1 MRRKKCFFE
10 HSNGRSPRC
19 ISNGSRFCFV
29 TEPSICAAK
38 VTRARTKGPTED
50 VSRTKITDWTEVE
63 AQRCSRRNI
72 GSWHAFVK
80 ASLVPRARGFLI
92 HVDRARVW
100 NEKKKERKGVEIA
113 RTQRHPVQ
121 IKNWR
126 GNEDSAAMK
135 SDSGRELLRRSW
147 KTGTGGYK
155 VALIQKF
162 L

>member
-100 NEKKKERKGVEIA
+100 NEKKKERKKRGGDSENTETPGANQKLA
-113 RTQRHPVQ
+113 RKWRFCSDEKWLGSRTSSPFV
-121 IKNWR
+121 KNR
-126 GNEDSAAMK
+126 N
-135 SDSGRELLRRSW
+135 RR
-147 KTGTGGYK
+147 
-155 VALIQKF
+155 V
-162 L
+162 